1 MTLRYTGPTDEVA
14 LINGK
19 AYEAVGENSQMY
31 LVIDETGGEY
41 LYPKGFFEIIEDRRP
56 ALV

>member
-41 LYPKGFFEIIEDRRP
+41 LYPKGFFEIIED
-56 ALV
+56 